1 MKKRNAVRTLGIRLP
16 FTNFRD
22 SSSLASSIYIS
33 NWLTK
38 LLGLNRANTRSC
50 IHQCGAACTYSHLFS
65 LYIYIV
71 YIRRLWSGRGARL
84 RMIQHR
90 GHGRPLQ
97 AGPVPIST
105 WWISCWGLRLL
116 ACVLFSLVLSLFPPL
131 CPGIDWQQQ
140 KVRRRVDRRG
150 QAIRSLPSARSPCWL
165 VLAVMHRLEDEVM
178 RAALPTAAAADRSAM
193 NNATGECRR
202 SSVTPLILP
211 SADNGSNGRNGARFA
226 ALASGLHSQ
235 KEEQFSPNKKS
246 LNHATPYIS

>member
-1 MKKRNAVRTLGIRLP
+1 MKWKRSAAADDTASRTRTTSP
-16 FTNFRD
+16 SR
-22 SSSLASSIYIS
+22 ARPH
-33 NWLTK
+33 
-38 LLGLNRANTRSC
+38 LN
-50 IHQCGAACTYSHLFS
+50 L
-65 LYIYIV
+65 
-71 YIRRLWSGRGARL
+71 
-84 RMIQHR
+84 MD
-90 GHGRPLQ
+90 
-97 AGPVPIST
+97 
-105 WWISCWGLRLL
+105 
-116 ACVLFSLVLSLFPPL
+116 LVLRTAPPRVRVILTGSLSLSPF